1 MQTTL
6 VATVL
11 QPRMRPD
18 VGQLS
23 VELAVLRHINVRSD
37 VNMSL
42 SRWQL
47 FIIVGNDS
55 IEGNVYGSCKLHL

>member
-6 VATVL
+6 VAMML

-23 VELAVLRHINVRSD
+23 VELAVLRHIYVCSD

-42 SRWQL
+42 SRCWCL
-47 FIIVGNDS
+47 IIDGNDS
-55 IEGNVYGSCKLHL
+55 EEGNVYGSRRVHL